1 MDNAERWVRETFA
14 PVVLT
19 CTTPEVERL
28 AFKNNIS
35 LADLLNAGSMLAGV
49 DTPLR
54 SVAHALHLRDFYFR
68 FIGARSLALPS
79 LADSTRLLN
88 EVVLRHPPAAAQQQQ
103 QSHSSSQ
110 AGVIDLA
117 LPPVRCVDDVA
128 PFLRVVGA
136 AQNAE
141 PLPWYREFKRALFD
155 SLRCEEFS
163 MLSQPIAMLLVVS
176 STESNPRASFE
187 QLGASQQ
194 LPPAFLSG
202 QFDPAIPKFYLVL
215 HDVAEADG
223 TTIDPDAILRNLQ
236 IPSTAG
242 AVLRINSLPLDTPTA
257 ENTATYATHPYVGS
271 TRFPGNG
278 ADSNYPFYTEHL
290 GGFLSTDDMTRIRTF
305 AHGFGLRFVL
315 PALENRIFQL
325 NEIVSAMKK
334 GVKNVFKSW
343 LRKPKDL
350 SARVQSPSGGAITY
364 RCDSI
369 EAQTRLL
376 ADTALMVGDFELAL
390 QMYRLARDDYKSDKS
405 MLHTATVNEMIA
417 LCLLLTKGSPMQM
430 TNALEAA
437 TATYYKVTHPL
448 ATRLAVRGSVI
459 AGEIFNTLSHSGLFT
474 DYMDNASAALIRG
487 STMEQGICSA
497 VLMER
502 AAMCDIQARQPKF
515 RKFGFRMVMA
525 GHVYDSLGLS
535 AHSARCYSLARAV
548 YDCSGWFQ
556 VEDHINF
563 TLAQQSNRLND
574 PIASINL
581 FLKLIGTGRN
591 SASQQEALLYEFG
604 MVVKEFLSSG
614 AADGYSQTS
623 GPRNGSVVIKQVGPT
638 PESRKLVVRDLC
650 MPELDDKSTVV
661 FAPGNATGINRDIDG
676 SATDADAWRELEQ
689 VFVKQNQVHRHV
701 SQDAVASSHAKN
713 PWLAPVHAYNL
724 PYRGKKGAQH
734 KKPEQYAV
742 GERIYVEFEM
752 KNALSCAVDVENIH
766 LFGTFEPVDGESF
779 EISNAYDASDDRIAV
794 EHVNLQLLPV
804 SEERV
809 RLSAC
814 PKIPGTLRIAGIRWS
829 ICGGD
834 VHGEHAFDIP
844 GPLLQDT
851 RANKE
856 ARARAPNTT
865 LIADVVGEMPWLG
878 VTVTPAVTTDAFVG
892 ELMRWSVEL
901 ENSGTATLGGL
912 QLCCTDVA
920 LCGALETKDGGA
932 RTQLG
937 YVGANGQVLDLNDL
951 RLEPGEKSQLV
962 LWARG
967 TISGRRPVRLLFKY
981 KREAAGSDWENALTR
996 ATKVKIDLNLLPS
1009 VDVSYS
1015 VDSSYGVAGEYVLGL
1030 TVANQRRDANPSSS
1044 DGNVQ
1049 LERLVC
1055 VSNHWQIEPFPHVA
1069 SSTTARR
1076 NGSQLGAG
1084 EASTTYFRISAKRDG
1099 AVDTTSSAVQLNAS
1113 SKVSDLGL
1121 PVEQHLCLDH
1131 ALELV
1136 RTAESASAEG
1146 AGAAGDRP
1154 GGMRSI
1160 QSVRR
1165 ENKAMKNNGQDAPT
1179 DASATA
1185 QAPPPQPSP
1194 QPTSTAALLHSMDV
1208 DAHLLVLWSTTRN
1221 PNNRPSDKLTAI
1233 GQHNLTSLR
1242 VRSPLKMNGACPLTM
1257 ALAYP
1262 EQASL
1267 RQMGPHGPSLAEVDV
1282 LVTVRNE
1289 SLLSSPAIDFT
1300 MEMLP
1305 PEEVRPAVTST
1316 ALYQLA
1322 PSPHFFWSGL
1332 TKKHVSRFAPGA
1344 SITMKLKACFMTAGV
1359 YDLNRFRF
1367 TVSTSDTSG
1376 ASSTF
1381 VFPVEYLIHVQSG
1394 SAESTEEVPT
1404 QSCPVDVV
1412 PPTTTPVF

>member
-19 CTTPEVERL
+19 CSTPEVERL
-28 AFKNNIS
+28 AFKNNLS
-35 LADLLNAGSMLAGV
+35 LADLLSACSMLAGV

-54 SVAHALHLRDFYFR
+54 SVAHALHLRDLNFR
-68 FIGARSLALPS
+68 FIDAPALALPS

-88 EVVLRHPPAAAQQQQ
+88 EVVLRHPPAPTP
-103 QSHSSSQ
+103 SQ

-117 LPPVRCVDDVA
+117 LPPVRSVDDVP
-128 PFLRVVGA
+128 PFLRVVVGA
-136 AQNAE
+136 AQPAD

-163 MLSQPIAMLLVVS
+163 MLSHPIAMLLVVS

-187 QLGASQQ
+187 QLSASQQ
-194 LPPAFLSG
+194 LPPVFLSG
-202 QFDPAIPKFYLVL
+202 QFDAAIPKFYLVL
-215 HDVAEADG
+215 HDNAEADG

-242 AVLRINSLPLDTPTA
+242 AVLRINSLPLDAPTT
-257 ENTATYATHPYVGS
+257 ENAPLYSSHPYVGS
-271 TRFPGNG
+271 TRFPAGSSN
-278 ADSNYPFYTEHL
+278 ASNYPFYTEHL
-290 GGFLSTDDMTRIRTF
+290 GGFLSADDMARMRAF
-305 AHGFGLRFVL
+305 VHGFGLRFLL
-315 PALENRIFQL
+315 PALETRIFQL

-350 SARVQSPSGGAITY
+350 SARVQSPSSAVTY

-405 MLHTATVNEMIA
+405 MLHCATVNEMIA

-459 AGEIFNTLSHSGLFT
+459 AGEIFNTLSNSGLFT

-502 AAMCDIQARQPKF
+502 AALCDIQARQPKF

-614 AADGYSQTS
+614 AADGYSQS
-623 GPRNGSVVIKQVGPT
+623 GARNGAVVIKQVGPT

-661 FAPGNATGINRDIDG
+661 FAPGNATGINRDVDG
-676 SATDADAWRELEQ
+676 SSSDAEAWRDLEQ
-689 VFVKQNQVHRHV
+689 VIVKQNQIHRQV
-701 SQDAVASSHAKN
+701 AQDAGATSSGKN

-766 LFGTFEPVDGESF
+766 LFGTFEPHDGEPF
-779 EISNAYDASDDRIAV
+779 DISDPCDAACSDRIEV

-878 VTVTPAVTTDAFVG
+878 VTVTPTITTDAFVG
-892 ELMRWSVEL
+892 ELMRWSIEL
-901 ENSGTATLGGL
+901 KNSGSAELGGL
-912 QLCCTDVA
+912 QICCADVA
-920 LCGALETKDGGA
+920 LCGALEKSDG
-932 RTQLG
+932 RLPLG
-937 YVGANGQVLDLNDL
+937 YVGASGQVLDLNDL
-951 RLEPGEKSQLV
+951 KLLPGEKAKLIV
-962 LWARG
+962 WAKG
-967 TISGRRPVRLLFKY
+967 TEPGRRQVRLLFKY
-981 KREAAGSDWENALTR
+981 KRAAPGSNDWENALTR
-996 ATKVKIDLNLLPS
+996 TTKVKVDLNLLPS

-1015 VDSSYGVAGEYVLGL
+1015 IDPSYGVSGEYVLGL
-1030 TVANQRRDANPSSS
+1030 TVANQRRDVAPSSA
-1044 DGNVQ
+1044 DGVVQ

-1055 VSNHWQIEPFPHVA
+1055 MSNHWQIEPFPHLERLVCMSNHWQIEPFPHVA
-1069 SSTTARR
+1069 GSSSTRR
-1076 NGSQLGAG
+1076 SGSQLGAA
-1084 EASTTYFRISAKRDG
+1084 ETSTTYFRVSAKRG
-1099 AVDTTSSAVQLNAS
+1099 AVSQSASSIVQLNPS
-1113 SKVSDLGL
+1113 TGVVEPLLEGL

-1131 ALELV
+1131 ARNLV
-1136 RTAESASAEG
+1136 QSAEAASADGGG
-1146 AGAAGDRP
+1146 ASGERP

-1165 ENKAMKNNGQDAPT
+1165 ENKAMKN
-1179 DASATA
+1179 S
-1185 QAPPPQPSP
+1185 
-1194 QPTSTAALLHSMDV
+1194 V
-1208 DAHLLVLWSTTRN
+1208 
-1221 PNNRPSDKLTAI
+1221 
-1233 GQHNLTSLR
+1233 
-1242 VRSPLKMNGACPLTM
+1242 
-1257 ALAYP
+1257 P
-1262 EQASL
+1262 E
-1267 RQMGPHGPSLAEVDV
+1267 
-1282 LVTVRNE
+1282 
-1289 SLLSSPAIDFT
+1289 
-1300 MEMLP
+1300 
-1305 PEEVRPAVTST
+1305 
-1316 ALYQLA
+1316 
-1322 PSPHFFWSGL
+1322 
-1332 TKKHVSRFAPGA
+1332 
-1344 SITMKLKACFMTAGV
+1344 GV

-1367 TVSTSDTSG
+1367 TISTSDST
-1376 ASSTF
+1376 AATSTF
-1381 VFPVEYLIHVQSG
+1381 VFPAEYLIHLAWATQAKQVEVPPQDEEDSG
-1394 SAESTEEVPT
+1394 SDRNAEQATVEVVIRHVYQQLEQAKAEAAHHAARAADLERLVVVPT
-1404 QSCPVDVV
+1404 SEMSG
-1412 PPTTTPVF
+1412 